1 MLDNTKTYALALEGG
16 GARGAYQVGVWKAL
30 AEKGIRFGAVSGTSV
45 GALNGALFAMGDLE
59 LAMDIWQ
66 NITFSKVMN
75 VDEGLLERISER
87 RIEKTDLAEVQRML
101 RSTVRNHGIDV
112 QPLRQ
117 WIREVVDAEKIAQ
130 SDTELFITTF
140 SLSDRRELVLRAKD
154 LAPQELY
161 DMLLA
166 SAYLPVFHKEPLGG
180 KRYIDGGVADVLPLD
195 ALLDA
200 GWRDIIAIRLHGFGV
215 EKRIEIPSDANIVYI
230 EPSEHLGSILNFDA
244 ESSRRN
250 IIRGYI
256 DGLHTIQS

>member
-30 AEKGIRFGAVSGTSV
+30 EEKGIRFNAVSGTSV
-45 GALNGALFAMGDLE
+45 GALNGAMFAMGDLA

-66 NITFSKVMN
+66 NIAFSKVMN
-75 VDEGLLERISER
+75 VDEALLERISER
-87 RIEKTDLAEVQRML
+87 RIEKTDLAEVQQML
-101 RSTVRNHGIDV
+101 RKTVRNHGIDV
-112 QPLRQ
+112 QPLRR
-117 WIREVVDAEKIAQ
+117 WICDVVDADKIAQ
-130 SDTELFITTF
+130 SETELFITTF
-140 SLSDRRELVLRAKD
+140 SLSDRRELVLRARD

-166 SAYLPVFHKEPLGG
+166 SAYLPVFHKERLGG

-200 GWRDIIAIRLHGFGV
+200 GYRDIIAIRLHGFGV
-215 EKRIEIPSDANIVYI
+215 EKRIEIPPDANIVYI

-244 ESSRRN
+244 DSSRRN

-256 DGLHTIQS
+256 DALHTIQS

>member
-30 AEKGIRFGAVSGTSV
+30 AEKGIGFNAVSGTSV
-45 GALNGALFAMGDLE
+45 GALNGAMFAMGE
-59 LAMDIWQ
+59 LDKAMDIWQ

-75 VDEGLLERISER
+75 VDEELLSRIVER
-87 RIEKTDLAEVQRML
+87 RLEKTDLAQMQKML
-101 RSTVRNHGIDV
+101 RDTALNRGIDV
-112 QPLRQ
+112 RPLRQ
-117 WIREVVDAEKIAQ
+117 WIREVVDAERIAQ
-130 SDTELFITTF
+130 SPTELFITTF
-140 SLSDRRELVLRAKD
+140 SLTDRKELVLRARE
-154 LAPQELY
+154 LTEEQLY

-200 GWRDIIAIRLHGFGV
+200 GYRDIIAIRLHGFGV
-215 EKRIEIPSDANIVYI
+215 EKRIEIPDDANIVYI

-256 DGLHTIQS
+256 DGLHAIQN

>member
-30 AEKGIRFGAVSGTSV
+30 AEKNIRFNAVSGTSV
-45 GALNGALFAMGDLE
+45 GALNGALFAMGDPE

-75 VDEGLLERISER
+75 VDEALIGQLTDGK
-87 RIEKTDLAEVQRML
+87 IEKSDLIAAHRL
-101 RSTVRNHGIDV
+101 LHDTVRSRGLDV

-117 WIREVVDAEKIAQ
+117 WIAEVVDADKIAE
-130 SDTELFITTF
+130 SDVELFITTF
-140 SLSDRRELVLRAKD
+140 SLSDRRELVLRAKE
-154 LAPQELY
+154 LSEQQLY

-166 SAYLPVFHKEPLGG
+166 SAYLPVFHKERLGG

-200 GWRDIIAIRLHGFGV
+200 GYRDIIAIRLHGFGV
-215 EKRIEIPSDANIVYI
+215 EKRIEIPADANITYI
-230 EPSEHLGSILNFDA
+230 EPSAHLGSILSFDA

-256 DGLHTIQS
+256 DGLHAIQS